1 MTDDN
6 RSEPKETLDAK
17 LSEVLPE
24 AITPPLTSGK
34 GKVDL
39 TEGPVQGH
47 IFRMLGPFAIAV
59 IALLSA
65 GIVDTIY
72 LGNLTSA
79 DGDPALGVL
88 ALAAVGFAYP
98 LTFLGNS
105 VNIGLGAG
113 TMSAL
118 SCAIG
123 GGQYD
128 KAKRHAAAAIL
139 FALFI
144 MTLTVALIWS
154 TLPFALDFLGAKGEA
169 REMAREYMLI
179 SLPGLVVVSIAMI
192 SNNILRAGGEA
203 ILPSA
208 IMIMGAILNIVI
220 DPFLIFGFGPFP
232 RLEVQGAAIA
242 TVLGNSIAAI
252 FGFYIVQFRRKAVD
266 FAHMTIASIRHAWWI
281 IGRVG
286 IIAAVTN
293 VVVPAG
299 TFLAVAAVQRTG
311 GDIYN
316 AAFTL
321 TSRAELISVG
331 VLYGLSACIG
341 AVTGQNGGAGL
352 TDRVEETFRVCYKIC
367 LYWSTG
373 MAIILAVLAGP
384 ITGLFTNDPQ
394 VYDLAKS
401 YFWIVPIT
409 IAGYGFVFVSA
420 AGFNALG
427 RPLYGLSFTV
437 IRSLLL
443 YAPLVAIGVSLD
455 DLRGAFIG
463 IAAANIISGGIAYY
477 WSLHKAPMIAKDG

>member
-1 MTDDN
+1 MADET
-6 RSEPKETLDAK
+6 PETLDEK
-17 LSEVLPE
+17 LADVLPE
-24 AITPPLTSGK
+24 KIVPPITNGK

-47 IFRMLGPFAIAV
+47 ILRMLVPFAIAV
-59 IALLSA
+59 MALLSA

-72 LGNLTSA
+72 LGNLTGL
-79 DGDPALGVL
+79 DGSPELGVL

-118 SCAIG
+118 SRLTGAG
-123 GGQYD
+123 DLD

-139 FALFI
+139 FALFV
-144 MTLTVALIWS
+144 MSLVVTAIWLL
-154 TLPFALDFLGAKGEA
+154 LPWALDFLGAQGQT
-169 REMAREYMLI
+169 REMARSYLII
-179 SLPGLVVVSIAMI
+179 SLPGLAIVSIAMI
-192 SNNILRAGGEA
+192 SNNVLRAGGEA
-203 ILPSA
+203 MLPSI
-208 IMIMGAILNIVI
+208 IMILGAVINIIL
-220 DPFLIFGFGPFP
+220 DPFLIFGWGPFP

-242 TVLGNSIAAI
+242 TVTGNTIAAI

-266 FAHMTIASIRHAWWI
+266 FAHMTLSSIRHAWWI

-286 IIAAVTN
+286 IVAAVTN

-299 TFLAVAAVQRTG
+299 TFLAVAAVQRQG
-311 GDIYN
+311 GDTFN

-331 VLYGLSACIG
+331 LLYGLSACIG
-341 AVTGQNGGAGL
+341 AVTGQNGGAGHE
-352 TDRVEETFRVCYKIC
+352 DRVREAFKVCYRIC
-367 LYWSTG
+367 VYWSTG
-373 MAIILAVLAGP
+373 MAIVLALFAGP
-384 ITGLFTNDPQ
+384 IAGLFTNDPE
-394 VYDLAKS
+394 VLELAKT

-427 RPLYGLSFTV
+427 RPLYGLTYTV
-437 IRSLLL
+437 IRSLVL
-443 YAPLVAIGVSLD
+443 YAPLVAIGVNMD
-455 DLRGAFIG
+455 GLRGAFIG
-463 IAAANIISGGIAYY
+463 IAIANILSGFIAYN
-477 WSLHKAPMIAKDG
+477 WSLRKAPMTAKKG